1 NPLRGAVSIARK
13 VASGNLTSE
22 IEVRSR
28 DETGELLQALR
39 DMNDSLKGIVGRV
52 REGTESISSAS
63 SEIASGNLD
72 LSVRT
77 EAQA

>member
-1 NPLRGAVSIARK
+1 LITRGIVNPLRGAVSIARK

-63 SEIASGNLD
+63 SEIASG
-72 LSVRT
+72 
-77 EAQA
+77 